1 MASPATEVSQ
11 GGHPAA
17 FCSASTNLHDNLK
30 DTDPVPPLKLPLLHS
45 RASPSRAS
53 AATPFRFRPD
63 PLLPCLREL
72 ERTMHGPSGVEP
84 PAPATVFFELAQPI
98 LAAETGRE
106 HRLRGKRSCQ
116 RENGAKPR
124 NISIEKEGKMV
135 TLLLFPRSFVS
146 AFFSLSLSRFQKW
159 HNPTILFFLSLYLY
173 LPSCEICGGFS
184 RMSRTV
190 VRHSR
195 VPMGA
200 SLFGVRSNVRE
211 RKRREREEK
220 GVM

>member
-1 MASPATEVSQ
+1 MDSAAT
-11 GGHPAA
+11 
-17 FCSASTNLHDNLK
+17 SAISDTTAVNSIAPSATQANSISNAHRIHDRTTSARH
-30 DTDPVPPLKLPLLHS
+30 DT
-45 RASPSRAS
+45 S

-146 AFFSLSLSRFQKW
+146 AFFSLSLSRFQK
-159 HNPTILFFLSLYLY
+159 
-173 LPSCEICGGFS
+173 
-184 RMSRTV
+184 
-190 VRHSR
+190 
-195 VPMGA
+195 
-200 SLFGVRSNVRE
+200 
-211 RKRREREEK
+211 
-220 GVM
+220 

>member
-1 MASPATEVSQ
+1 MYGLLGCNAHNTYCILLS
-11 GGHPAA
+11 H
-17 FCSASTNLHDNLK
+17 CSYLGTTLPLNLHDNLK

-146 AFFSLSLSRFQKW
+146 AFFSLSLSRFQK
-159 HNPTILFFLSLYLY
+159 
-173 LPSCEICGGFS
+173 
-184 RMSRTV
+184 
-190 VRHSR
+190 
-195 VPMGA
+195 
-200 SLFGVRSNVRE
+200 
-211 RKRREREEK
+211 
-220 GVM
+220 